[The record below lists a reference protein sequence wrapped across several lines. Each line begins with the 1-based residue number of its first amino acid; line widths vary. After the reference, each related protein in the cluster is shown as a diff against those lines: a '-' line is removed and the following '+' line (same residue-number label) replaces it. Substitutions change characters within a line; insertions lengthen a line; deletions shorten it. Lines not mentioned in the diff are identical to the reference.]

1 MNGSKP
7 ATILH
12 LSFDCRGVGQMQV
25 LPPIETLDTPLLA
38 AAQSIYNLYQQ
49 VHGVSPSPAGV
60 AVNRQ
65 TLRGHVVFTPQPVLL
80 PQECFIPYHH
90 LPEVASL

>member
-1 MNGSKP
+1 
-7 ATILH
+7 
-12 LSFDCRGVGQMQV
+12 MQV
-25 LPPIETLDTPLLA
+25 LPTMDTIDTPLLA

-49 VHGVSPSPAGV
+49 VHGLNASPVGV

-65 TLRGHVVFTPQPVLL
+65 TLRGHVVFTHQPVLL
-80 PQECFIPYHH
+80 PQECFIPCDR